1 MWNKDCSK
9 ILEVKKKNIV
19 QDSYSLMGEFNY
31 LSEHLVFFFFFLNI
45 GEMVPLGR
53 LLNRPLQAGLWAQ
66 KSLYSFEI
74 WGVAQLWSISG
85 GVLLLFC
92 YFTVIQAYSICTK
105 ESLLEK
111 ACCYGRKN
119 ILQLFFLF
127 FFFVSFFTFNWVA
140 FCRIKW
146 IKIEEPL
153 MVGLFCLFFLSFL
166 SLLFFSF

>member
-9 ILEVKKKNIV
+9 ILEVKKKTLYKIPTAWWGNLII
-19 QDSYSLMGEFNY
+19 F
-31 LSEHLVFFFFFLNI
+31 LSTLSFFFFFLNI

>member
-1 MWNKDCSK
+1 
-9 ILEVKKKNIV
+9 
-19 QDSYSLMGEFNY
+19 
-31 LSEHLVFFFFFLNI
+31 
-45 GEMVPLGR
+45 MVPLGR

-166 SLLFFSF
+166 FSLSLHELQITAGYHIVYIHLNNVFKTKPFI